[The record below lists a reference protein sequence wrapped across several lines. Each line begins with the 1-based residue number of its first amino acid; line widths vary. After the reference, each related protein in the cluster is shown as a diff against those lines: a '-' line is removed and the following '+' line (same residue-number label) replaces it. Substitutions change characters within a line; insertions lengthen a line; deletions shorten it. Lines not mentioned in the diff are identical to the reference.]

1 MLPIR
6 ANAGTVVNENN
17 PEDARALLAYYNREQ
32 YPAPESPFYG
42 SYYSDYFAA
51 AGPDQ
56 DGKPKYEKNQKLGRY
71 EIVNNYE
78 GCYSRTQSKS
88 HWPSPKNVES
98 IFGRKLHEVLRS
110 IRLFYKTRIPRNTEL
125 RKAVMNLK
133 REVLKE
139 KLKLLNT

>member
-56 DGKPKYEKNQKLGRY
+56 DGKPKYEKNHKLGRY
-71 EIVNNYE
+71 EIVNNYR
-78 GCYSRTQSKS
+78 GAIQGPNPDHMGLLPRMWS
-88 HWPSPKNVES
+88 PSSAENYMK
-98 IFGRKLHEVLRS
+98 FYGRLDFS
-110 IRLFYKTRIPRNTEL
+110 IRPEYLGNSYRYQLVYRVP
-125 RKAVMNLK
+125 
-133 REVLKE
+133 
-139 KLKLLNT
+139 